1 VRFMV
6 LAIFLT
12 GDLLRECAFS
22 SRTSAFDQ
30 ERRLAR
36 LPCLFAITYLLRHNW
51 GTDNGQARASRVE
64 LVASSLSDLEVLQA
78 DFSSKAADHW
88 VFGPHMRL
96 LDSQRP
102 VAFVQRLH
110 DCAATSAWVAKSVFN
125 LVLRPIRQLGING
138 R

>member
-1 VRFMV
+1 VRFMA

-51 GTDNGQARASRVE
+51 GTDNGGRGRVE
-64 LVASSLSDLEVLQA
+64 LVASSLSDLEV
-78 DFSSKAADHW
+78 S
-88 VFGPHMRL
+88 
-96 LDSQRP
+96 RP
-102 VAFVQRLH
+102 
-110 DCAATSAWVAKSVFN
+110 TSAVKLPTIGYLAPPAVA
-125 LVLRPIRQLGING
+125 R
-138 R
+138 